1 MMIRSGLMTGKREQR
16 GTGRNLVFVLI
27 FIMGGLILYFGIR
40 ALLPSGLPIS
50 HFPPRALEAYFQAE
64 EEYGIPWYCL
74 AAIDLQ
80 EKRDLDKVSHKRA
93 AALAQT
99 LTQDGDE
106 EKILS
111 GYSQDRAFLKG
122 TLTYVKR
129 LRYIDQVFRDKIFP
143 IDRKYEPSY
152 QDDWGHDRTY
162 GGKRRH
168 EGTDIICP
176 KGTPISSVGPGTVEQ
191 KGWNRLGGWRIGI
204 RGDDGIYYYYAHM
217 SRYAPGFEIGDR
229 VQTGDIIGYVGDSG
243 YGPEGTT
250 GEFVPHL
257 HFGMYEKDEAV
268 SPYPFLKA
276 WEKRTGIEG

>member
-1 MMIRSGLMTGKREQR
+1 MMIRSDFMIEKRKR
-16 GTGRNLVFVLI
+16 SGTGRNLVFILI

-40 ALLPSGLPIS
+40 SLLPSRLPIS
-50 HFPPRALEAYFQAE
+50 HFPPKALEAYFQAE
-64 EEYGIPWYCL
+64 GEYGIPWYCL
-74 AAIDLQ
+74 TAIDLQ
-80 EKRDLDKVSHKRA
+80 EKRSLEKVSLKTA
-93 AALAQT
+93 AALAKD
-99 LTQDGDE
+99 LNREGDE

-122 TLTYVKR
+122 ALTYAKR
-129 LRYIDQVFRDKIFP
+129 LRYIDQVYRDKIFP
-143 IDRKYEPSY
+143 IDREYEY
-152 QDDWGHDRTY
+152 NYRNDWGDDRTF

-168 EGTDIICP
+168 EGIDIICR
-176 KGTPISSVGPGTVEQ
+176 KGTPIASVGPGTVEQ

-229 VQTGDIIGYVGDSG
+229 VQTGDVIGYVGDSG

-250 GEFVPHL
+250 GKFVPHL

-276 WEKRTGIEG
+276 WEKGTGVEG

>member
-1 MMIRSGLMTGKREQR
+1 MLMRSSFMTGKREQGR
-16 GTGRNLVFVLI
+16 TGRNLVFVLI
-27 FIMGGLILYFGIR
+27 FIIGGLLLYFGVR
-40 ALLPSGLPIS
+40 SLLPSRLPIS
-50 HFPPRALEAYFQAE
+50 HFPSKALDAYFQAE

-80 EKRDLDKVSHKRA
+80 EKRSLDKVNYKTA
-93 AALAQT
+93 AALAEA
-99 LTQDGDE
+99 LAREEDE
-106 EKILS
+106 KKILS
-111 GYSQDRAFLKG
+111 GYSQDRTFLEG
-122 TLTYVKR
+122 ALTYVKR

-143 IDRKYEPSY
+143 IDGKYESSY
-152 QDDWGHDRTY
+152 RDDWGDDRSY

-168 EGTDIICP
+168 EGIDIICR
-176 KGTPISSVGPGTVEQ
+176 KGTPIASVGPGMVEQ

-250 GEFVPHL
+250 GKFVPHL
-257 HFGMYEKDEAV
+257 HFGMYEKDEAI

-276 WEKRTGIEG
+276 WEKRKGIEA